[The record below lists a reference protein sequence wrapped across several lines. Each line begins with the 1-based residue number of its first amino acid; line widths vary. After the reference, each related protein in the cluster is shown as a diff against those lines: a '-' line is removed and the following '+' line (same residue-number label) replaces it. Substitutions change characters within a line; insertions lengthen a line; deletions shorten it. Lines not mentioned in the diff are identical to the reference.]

1 MTKVIHVEYDDGALN
16 HWRKTNLKDGEEV
29 RVIIIECNLSIYR
42 GILDKASYKELRK
55 LEEEAQ
61 LKS

>member
-1 MTKVIHVEYDDGALN
+1 MTKVIHAEYEDGVL
-16 HWRKTNLKDGEEV
+16 KPLEETNLKDGEEV
-29 RVIIIECNLSIYR
+29 RVIIIKRNLSIYR

-55 LEEEAQ
+55 LEKEAQ